1 MVEEPDNHED
11 NHEAETID
19 KEEKIISLPSCIT
32 DEDKSA
38 LFKEMTVILTRK
50 WKKNNQ
56 VVFGCSEN
64 DLLLATRMDISSL
77 RDLIKEYTDF
87 VNILGLEVVE
97 YTLPTSHEI
106 WYCIR
111 SEYYA
116 PSELEK
122 NELLV
127 LGTIIGLYEETKL
140 PIASKSVKDRLVISG
155 KIKEYI
161 VDETLR
167 ELTKLGYIT
176 RIKNKLVYNYRTEIE
191 FGVEERRKIASE
203 FRKL

>member
-1 MVEEPDNHED
+1 M
-11 NHEAETID
+11 
-19 KEEKIISLPSCIT
+19 
-32 DEDKSA
+32 
-38 LFKEMTVILTRK
+38 
-50 WKKNNQ
+50 
-56 VVFGCSEN
+56 
-64 DLLLATRMDISSL
+64 
-77 RDLIKEYTDF
+77 
-87 VNILGLEVVE
+87 
-97 YTLPTSHEI
+97 
-106 WYCIR
+106 
-111 SEYYA
+111 
-116 PSELEK
+116 
-122 NELLV
+122 LV